1 MITERVEFRTIG
13 GAEELL
19 IEELREAGLT
29 DLTAAERRVT
39 GTVAGGPELLTDQ
52 RLYSA
57 AAIPL
62 GQAAEPDLAPLDASA
77 AGGLIAALTPAE
89 RPLTFRVGH
98 DSAEVRT
105 ALTER
110 LIARFGWVNEPGD
123 WLINITRY
131 GERWLA
137 ELGPLHWTRRFGRLE
152 RLPWSSTPVLG
163 ATLVR
168 LAKLNAGD
176 RVVDPFCG
184 TGTLLLLAGLGT
196 PGLRLTGSDI
206 DPEAIRLAE
215 INLERFGVEARLRT
229 GPAERIDLRDH
240 SADRVLA
247 NLPFGKR
254 VGSHRNNE
262 QLYPAAL
269 REIARILVPK
279 GRAVLLTDDKR
290 LFADALQRTGGIKI
304 IRERVLTFGGVSP
317 TAYVITPT
325 AGRRRSGRG

>member
-1 MITERVEFRTIG
+1 MITDRLEFRTIG

-19 IEELREAGLT
+19 VEELRDTGLT
-29 DLTAAERRVT
+29 ELTVAERRVT
-39 GTVAGGPELLTDQ
+39 GTLAGDPELLPRQ
-52 RLYSA
+52 RLFSA
-57 AAIPL
+57 AALPL
-62 GQAAEPDLAPLDASA
+62 GDAAEPDLAPLTASI
-77 AGGLIAALTPAE
+77 AGGMINTLVPAD
-89 RPLTFRVGH
+89 RPATFRVGH
-98 DSAEVRT
+98 DSAEIRA

-110 LIARFGWVNEPGD
+110 LVEGFGWVNDPSD
-123 WLINITRY
+123 WLINLTRY

-152 RLPWSSTPVLG
+152 RLPWSSTPVLA

-168 LAKLNAGD
+168 LAKIGARD

-184 TGTLLLLAGLGT
+184 SGTLLLLAGLGE
-196 PGLRLTGSDI
+196 PGTRLTGSDL
-206 DPEAIRLAE
+206 DPEAIRLAT
-215 INLERFGVEARLRT
+215 INLERFGVTAALRA
-229 GPAERIDLRDH
+229 GPAERIELGDH

-254 VGSHRNNE
+254 VGSHRSNE
-262 QLYPAAL
+262 KLYPAAL
-269 REIARILVPK
+269 REVARILDPR

-290 LFADALQRTGGIKI
+290 LFLDALQRTGGIKI

-325 AGRRRSGRG
+325 AGRRKGSRR

>member
-29 DLTAAERRVT
+29 ELTAAERRVT

-57 AAIPL
+57 AAVPL
-62 GQAAEPDLAPLDASA
+62 GQAAEPDLAPLEASA
-77 AGGLIAALTPAE
+77 ADGLIAALTPTD

-98 DSAEVRT
+98 DSTEIRT
-105 ALTER
+105 ALTAR
-110 LIARFGWVNEPGD
+110 LSARFGWVNEPGD

-168 LAKLNAGD
+168 LAKINAGD

-196 PGLRLTGSDI
+196 PELRLTGSDI
-206 DPEAIRLAE
+206 DPEAIRLAT
-215 INLERFGVEARLRT
+215 INLDRFGVEARLRT

-254 VGSHRNNE
+254 VGSHRTNE

-269 REIARILVPK
+269 REIARILDPR

-325 AGRRRSGRG
+325 AGRRRAPRH

>member
-1 MITERVEFRTIG
+1 MITDRLEFRTIG

-19 IEELREAGLT
+19 TEELREAGLT
-29 DLTAAERRVT
+29 ELSAAERRVT
-39 GTVAGGPELLTDQ
+39 GTLIGGPDLLTTQ

-62 GQAAEPDLAPLDASA
+62 GDGTEPDLAPLEASL
-77 AGGLIAALTPAE
+77 AGGVISTLVPAD
-89 RPLTFRVGH
+89 RSLTFRVGH
-98 DSAEVRT
+98 DSADVRT

-110 LIARFGWVNEPGD
+110 LVEKLGWANDPRD
-123 WLINITRY
+123 WLINLTRY

-152 RLPWSSTPVLG
+152 RLPWSSTPVLA

-168 LAKLNAGD
+168 LAKLGNGD
-176 RVVDPFCG
+176 HVVDPFCG
-184 TGTLLLLAGLGT
+184 TGTLLLLAGLVA
-196 PGLRLTGSDI
+196 PGATLTGSDV
-206 DPEAIRLAE
+206 DPEAIRLAT
-215 INLERFGVEARLRT
+215 INLGRFGVDARLRT
-229 GPAERIDLRDH
+229 GAAERIELRDH

-254 VGSHRNNE
+254 VGSHRTNE
-262 QLYPAAL
+262 RLYPAAL
-269 REIARILVPK
+269 KEIARILEPR

-325 AGRRRSGRG
+325 VGRRKGARR